1 MLESLRKNESFTY
14 TKLSPEEMK
23 SRGILGRL
31 VGPCADFTI
40 PTRNGRKYEE
50 SLWDRVFD
58 DEIVNEKIKNK
69 CLFGELGHPI
79 DREEV
84 DPEKIAI
91 ALNEVPKKND
101 QGQLIACFDILN
113 TPCGKILKSLCDYG
127 TTIGISSR
135 GSGDLITEANGDEVV
150 DPETYYFECFDAV
163 LLPAVKSARLK
174 YMTESMDPN
183 AMKLKKALK
192 ESYDSA
198 SVEDQ
203 KIMKETLDDLNIKL
217 DEANINIDDIPWAA
231 EEEPLNE
238 EADDVA
244 EEDVVEDEEE
254 ASEEPAE
261 VDEVD
266 GIDYVDEAD
275 VPVSETNT
283 VGDLMKEIEDYDEDL
298 PIEFAPI
305 VIDDKEYQIKMLGF
319 NDDEKDKLIIS
330 IGYGVAGD
338 DNIDNVAED
347 DEEVSDA
354 SDEEPLVKK
363 DEAEEEAVDDGTA
376 EVFENLKEAIRQKDL
391 LEQEVKNLK
400 NERTVRD
407 TEVKAL
413 EENLTK
419 YKAAFARTSEVAAKA
434 TKLEASNK
442 QLQEQVTKQQNELN
456 KLNKVH
462 SEKLNESVNESKK
475 QIISLKEQ
483 LNAAKSDL
491 EQAQE
496 NANKQASIYKKKI
509 SESIDIA
516 NRYKTMCNEIMNKFI
531 SYRASLLGVK
541 PAEILNKLDEQYSFE
556 DVEKACDSILNEGMV
571 RNKLPYEFSKKPV
584 VKFAEPKA
592 QIEITHGGRDSNP
605 ASSVSPHY
613 NFSEI

>member
-69 CLFGELGHPI
+69 CLFGELGHPL

-101 QGQLIACFDILN
+101 KGQLIACFDILN

-174 YMTESMDPN
+174 YMTESMDTN
-183 AMKLKKALK
+183 AIKLKKALK

-238 EADDVA
+238 EVADVA
-244 EEDVVEDEEE
+244 EEAVVEDKEE
-254 ASEEPAE
+254 ASEEHAE
-261 VDEVD
+261 ADEVD
-266 GIDYVDEAD
+266 GIDYADEAD

-330 IGYGVAGD
+330 IGYEVAGD

-419 YKAAFARTSEVAAKA
+419 YKAAFVRTSEVAAKA

-509 SESIDIA
+509 SESVDIA

-571 RNKLPYEFSKKPV
+571 RNKLPYEFAKKPV

-592 QIEITHGGRDSNP
+592 QTASYKSGYEIDDSLLDL
-605 ASSVSPHY
+605 AGLK
-613 NFSEI
+613 

>member
-69 CLFGELGHPI
+69 CLFGELGHPL

-101 QGQLIACFDILN
+101 KGQLIACFDILN

-254 ASEEPAE
+254 VSEEPAE
-261 VDEVD
+261 ADEVD

-298 PIEFAPI
+298 PIEFSPI

-338 DNIDNVAED
+338 DNIDNVAKD

-509 SESIDIA
+509 SESVDIA

-571 RNKLPYEFSKKPV
+571 RNKLPYEFAKKPV

-592 QIEITHGGRDSNP
+592 QTAPYKSGYEIDDSLLDL
-605 ASSVSPHY
+605 AGLK
-613 NFSEI
+613 

>member
-69 CLFGELGHPI
+69 CLFGELGHPL

-91 ALNEVPKKND
+91 ALNEVPKKNED
-101 QGQLIACFDILN
+101 GQLMACFDILN
-113 TPCGKILKSLCDYG
+113 TPCGKILKTLCDYG

-163 LLPAVKSARLK
+163 LLPAVKSAILK
-174 YMTESMDPN
+174 YMTESMDTN
-183 AMKLKKALK
+183 AIKLKKALK

-203 KIMKETLDDLNIKL
+203 KVMKETLDDLNIEL

-244 EEDVVEDEEE
+244 EEAVVEDEEE
-254 ASEEPAE
+254 VSEEPTE

-266 GIDYVDEAD
+266 GIDYADEAD

-338 DNIDNVAED
+338 DNIDNVAKD

-434 TKLEASNK
+434 TKLETSNK

-462 SEKLNESVNESKK
+462 SEKLNESVSESKK

-509 SESIDIA
+509 SESVDIA

-571 RNKLPYEFSKKPV
+571 RYKLPYKISKKPV

-592 QIEITHGGRDSNP
+592 KTASYKSGYEIDDSLLDL
-605 ASSVSPHY
+605 AGLK
-613 NFSEI
+613 

>member
-1 MLESLRKNESFTY
+1 MKQRNLTRITVFLCMLL
-14 TKLSPEEMK
+14 
-23 SRGILGRL
+23 
-31 VGPCADFTI
+31 
-40 PTRNGRKYEE
+40 
-50 SLWDRVFD
+50 
-58 DEIVNEKIKNK
+58 
-69 CLFGELGHPI
+69 
-79 DREEV
+79 
-84 DPEKIAI
+84 
-91 ALNEVPKKND
+91 
-101 QGQLIACFDILN
+101 LIFA
-113 TPCGKILKSLCDYG
+113 TA
-127 TTIGISSR
+127 
-135 GSGDLITEANGDEVV
+135 SGAYA
-150 DPETYYFECFDAV
+150 ETYYFECFDAV

-174 YMTESMDPN
+174 YMTESMDTN
-183 AMKLKKALK
+183 AIKLKKALK

-203 KIMKETLDDLNIKL
+203 KVMKETLDDLNIEL

-238 EADDVA
+238 EADDIA
-244 EEDVVEDEEE
+244 EDVVEDEEE
-254 ASEEPAE
+254 VSEEPAE
-261 VDEVD
+261 ADEVD

-283 VGDLMKEIEDYDEDL
+283 VGDLMKEIEDYDKDL

-330 IGYGVAGD
+330 IGYEVAGD

-363 DEAEEEAVDDGTA
+363 DEAEEEAVDDGTV

-400 NERTVRD
+400 NEKTVRD

-419 YKAAFARTSEVAAKA
+419 YKAAFVRTSEVAAKV

-442 QLQEQVTKQQNELN
+442 QLQEQITKQQNELN

-462 SEKLNESVNESKK
+462 SEKLNESVSESKK

-496 NANKQASIYKKKI
+496 KANKQASIYKKKI
-509 SESIDIA
+509 SKSVDIA

-571 RNKLPYEFSKKPV
+571 RNKLPYEFAKKPV

-592 QIEITHGGRDSNP
+592 QTASYKSGYEIDDSLLDL
-605 ASSVSPHY
+605 AGLK
-613 NFSEI
+613 

>member
-69 CLFGELGHPI
+69 CLFGELGHPL

-254 ASEEPAE
+254 ASEEPTEA
-261 VDEVD
+261 DGVD
-266 GIDYVDEAD
+266 GIDYADEAD

-338 DNIDNVAED
+338 DNIDNVAKDE
-347 DEEVSDA
+347 EEVSDA
-354 SDEEPLVKK
+354 SDEESLVKK

-509 SESIDIA
+509 SESVDIA

-592 QIEITHGGRDSNP
+592 QTASYKSGYEIDDSLLDL
-605 ASSVSPHY
+605 AGLK
-613 NFSEI
+613 